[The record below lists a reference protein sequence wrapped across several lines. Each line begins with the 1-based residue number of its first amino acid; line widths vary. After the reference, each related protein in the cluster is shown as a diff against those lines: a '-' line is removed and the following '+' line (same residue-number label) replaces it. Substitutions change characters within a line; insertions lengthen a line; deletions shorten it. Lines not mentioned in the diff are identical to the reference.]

1 MASVAAT
8 TPLHTSTAPA
18 IRVVDEHGHAVHD
31 RYYKMGSAI
40 DLTCQ
45 IATTFLAVQP
55 SVAPPPGNVH
65 LSIPKATMSTV
76 FATTR
81 QPVFP
86 QIPKPNAIHTFTSSA
101 KTNGGVGEEVGGG
114 FMGAAHN
121 GMNSQN
127 AKGEHHYDYLH
138 QKLLWQKDNG
148 PLPKDVQVN
157 LRYVAHEKGEGDALQ
172 PPSP

>member
-1 MASVAAT
+1 
-8 TPLHTSTAPA
+8 
-18 IRVVDEHGHAVHD
+18 
-31 RYYKMGSAI
+31 MGSAI

-65 LSIPKATMSTV
+65 LSIPKATTSTLPS
-76 FATTR
+76 TTR

-86 QIPKPNAIHTFTSSA
+86 QIPKPNAIHTFNNNNNHA
-101 KTNGGVGEEVGGG
+101 KSGGIGEDGG
-114 FMGAAHN
+114 FMGAAHTSSN
-121 GMNSQN
+121 IVL
-127 AKGEHHYDYLH
+127 GEQHYDYLH

-157 LRYVAHEKGEGDALQ
+157 LRYVAHLKGKERGWFTV
-172 PPSP
+172 PPNNGRYFRRPFVISWTRSIK

>member
-1 MASVAAT
+1 MFFLHP
-8 TPLHTSTAPA
+8 PLRPPPDSCSPFLGALADTISLLPYLAPA
-18 IRVVDEHGHAVHD
+18 IRVVDEHGHEVHD

-65 LSIPKATMSTV
+65 LSIPKATTSTLPS
-76 FATTR
+76 TTR

-86 QIPKPNAIHTFTSSA
+86 QIPKPNAIHTFTNH
-101 KTNGGVGEEVGGG
+101 NGKKGEESG
-114 FMGAAHN
+114 FMGSGHN
-121 GMNSQN
+121 I
-127 AKGEHHYDYLH
+127 KGEHHYDYLH

-157 LRYVAHEKGEGDALQ
+157 LRYVAQ
-172 PPSP
+172 PSSAE

>member
-1 MASVAAT
+1 M
-8 TPLHTSTAPA
+8 
-18 IRVVDEHGHAVHD
+18 VDEHGHEVHD

-40 DLTCQ
+40 ELTCQ

-65 LSIPKATMSTV
+65 LSIPKATTSTMPS
-76 FATTR
+76 TTR

-86 QIPKPNAIHTFTSSA
+86 QIPKPNAIHSFSGGSAKNSEDGGLFGGGATSSA
-101 KTNGGVGEEVGGG
+101 GVL
-114 FMGAAHN
+114 ANNNNNQHLH
-121 GMNSQN
+121 

-157 LRYVAHEKGEGDALQ
+157 LRYAAQ
-172 PPSP
+172 SAP